1 MLRRAIQLVKPE
13 YVKAETGQ
21 DEGSRRPSCANWK
34 GKTVL
39 SGARRMLVER
49 YEHTLSGYAERHA
62 EKAVVNGIY
71 ELSTVQTWRI
81 PWRQVWAGLSRSTIC
96 MDPWQ
101 QGHRQTVASPSTVSE
116 CKNG

>member
-1 MLRRAIQLVKPE
+1 MKSE

-21 DEGSRRPSCANWK
+21 DKGSKRPSCADWK
-34 GKTVL
+34 GEMAL
-39 SGARRMLVER
+39 DGARRKLVER
-49 YEHTLSGYAERHA
+49 YERTSSGHAERHA
-62 EKAVVNGIY
+62 EKAAVNRIY
-71 ELSTVQTWRI
+71 ELSTVQTWRL
-81 PWRQVWAGLSRSTIC
+81 PSRQVWAGLSRSTIC